1 MASLKRTDS
10 KGRILKDGESQ
21 RKDGSYR
28 YRYTDAAGKR
38 HDIYSNRLVP
48 TDKTPK
54 GCKEDLSLREKEKQ
68 INRDLDDGIKAKVE
82 NKATLNDLFDLYMSG
97 KTKLKES
104 TRANYIYM
112 YDKFV
117 RVSFGKKKIASIK
130 YSDVK
135 AFYNSL
141 INDLGLKPNS
151 MEIIHTLLHPTFR
164 LAVRD
169 NYIRV
174 NPTSEVM
181 SEIKKEH
188 NWEKPKRIA
197 LTIEEQSA
205 FISFM
210 SNSPTY
216 KRWLP
221 IMTVFLGTGCR
232 VGEIIGLRWEDCDFE
247 NMTISI
253 NHNMIYRKYKGEAE
267 SKFHVT
273 TPKTKAGIRTI
284 PMLSDVKQAL
294 ELEYEFQQIFG
305 INETVVDGYSG
316 FIFQNRYGDILS
328 AHNINRAI
336 ERIYKA
342 YNDEEK
348 KTAAKEKRKPVL
360 IRHFSVHNLRHT
372 FCTRYCE
379 NESDLKV
386 IQEIMG
392 HADIETTLGI
402 YAEATEQ
409 KKRESF
415 ASLEGKIRI
424 S

>member
-1 MASLKRTDS
+1 MAGLKRTDS

-54 GCKEDLSLREKEKQ
+54 GCKDDLSLREKEKQ

-117 RVSFGKKKIASIK
+117 RSSFGKKKIASIK

-141 INDLGLKPNS
+141 IDDLGLKPNS

-197 LTIEEQSA
+197 LTIDEQSA

-221 IMTVFLGTGCR
+221 IMTIFLGTGCR

-253 NHNMIYRKYKGEAE
+253 NHNMIYRKYKGETE
-267 SKFHVT
+267 SRFHVT

-294 ELEYEFQQIFG
+294 EMEYEFQQIFG

-342 YNDEEK
+342 YNDEERK
-348 KTAAKEKRKPVL
+348 AAAKERRKPVL

-415 ASLEGKIRI
+415 ASLEGKIKI